1 MAVSEIPNNGQ
12 AYRVQPLDKDQASQQ
27 DVYHRRGKKEKDA
40 SKKPDSE
47 KTIRLCDKGR
57 IDLLV

>member
-1 MAVSEIPNNGQ
+1 MAVSEIPNSGQ

-27 DVYHRRGKKEKDA
+27 DIHQRRGKKEKD
-40 SKKPDSE
+40 KDRRKDGE
-47 KTIRLCDKGR
+47 KFLRSTEKGR